1 MVNVQDVFDKVIS
14 GKYYSEHNGAQLM
27 CHALKNAARGGT
39 ITAEEFIL
47 ATKEI
52 RSYLG
57 GFGSLG
63 GLLDFKGGPWHFAA
77 RLYIY
82 QDWAN
87 KPIFNVK

>member
-1 MVNVQDVFDKVIS
+1 MNVQDVFDKVIAGS
-14 GKYYSEHNGAQLM
+14 YYSESNGVVLM
-27 CHALKNAARGGT
+27 CHALKDAAQDGV

-82 QDWAN
+82 QDWAR
-87 KPIFNVK
+87 KPNFDVK